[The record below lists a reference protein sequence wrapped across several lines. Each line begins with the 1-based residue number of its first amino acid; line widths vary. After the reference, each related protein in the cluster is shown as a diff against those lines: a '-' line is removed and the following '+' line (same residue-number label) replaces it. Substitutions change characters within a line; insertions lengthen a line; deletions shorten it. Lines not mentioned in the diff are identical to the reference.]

1 MTTIDCESYQKKFKD
16 VTLPP
21 FVSGMSSVVSFA
33 NSAATFGNKELEES
47 EIGKVKVDI
56 ELAYKEMSRAEKEAR
71 TVIDSMT
78 AEALQLAEDF
88 DKAQRERKEQEES
101 LWIKK
106 DELIILE
113 SHRYQA
119 NDQLQAARS
128 SLKHKETALDTAE
141 ARKGDKVTGRD
152 MGIGLIFLAPCVGIP
167 MTVNYNKELNITK
180 KLVKTVDGEINRLRA
195 EVKQKEDDMQKYNY
209 QIPEK
214 SKEIERLKESLARKE
229 REVEKMERACGLL
242 ADMKCK
248 LKYCYNYLYSLH
260 GAVEVLYTSCQDLYS
275 LDPIMPIIE
284 ETFKTIQQQNSYN
297 ELLAYDGDVQ
307 KMVKEL
313 KMIQYR
319 MNMK

>member
-1 MTTIDCESYQKKFKD
+1 MATLSCESYEKKFKD

-21 FVSGMSSVVSFA
+21 FVSGMSSIVSFV
-33 NSAATFGNKELEES
+33 NSAVTFGDKELEES

-56 ELAYKEMSRAEKEAR
+56 ELANREMRRAEKEAR
-71 TVIDSMT
+71 DVIDSMT
-78 AEALQLAEDF
+78 AETLQLADDF

-113 SHRYQA
+113 SRRYQA

-128 SLKHKETALDTAE
+128 SLQHMETALNSAE
-141 ARKGDKVTGRD
+141 ARKGDKITGRD

-167 MTVNYNKELNITK
+167 MTVNYNKELNTTK
-180 KLVKTVDGEINRLRA
+180 KLVKTVDGEINHLRA
-195 EVKQKEDDMQKYNY
+195 EVKQREDEMHKYNS

-214 SKEIERLKESLARKE
+214 SKEIERLKESVARKE
-229 REVEKMERACGLL
+229 REVEKLQRACGLL
-242 ADMKCK
+242 ADTKCK
-248 LKYCYNYLYSLH
+248 LKYCYNYLYSLQ
-260 GAVEVLYTSCQDLYS
+260 GAVEVLYNSCQDLYS

-284 ETFKTIQQQNSYN
+284 ETLKAIQQQNSHN
-297 ELLAYDGDVQ
+297 ELLAYDEEVQ
-307 KMVKEL
+307 KKVKEL